1 MVNAR
6 AALVVA
12 CLGVLMP
19 RTGAGQGLV
28 EVCSAQSSTY
38 CARTA
43 EAAEVV
49 LVRSAVAAASGN
61 PVAGTASTIGMR
73 IGATPRVTI
82 TGRWT
87 FARGEVPRLR
97 SSSDAD
103 EHTLAMS
110 ALGIDA
116 SVGLFDGV
124 TLGPTVGGFG
134 SVDLLAS
141 IVGVGLPDADEWS
154 GDRIHSWGIGVRL
167 GILRESFTAPG
178 LSLSLMRRGF
188 GRIWHGDPDVLAE
201 VRNEVG
207 FTVAAQQV
215 PAHVQLDDVASWSV
229 RAAVGKRFAGI
240 GFNGGIGWDR
250 TSADVSMRIQE
261 ATAQDFRDDDFDTS
275 RFTLWGDAAYTR
287 LVFSLV
293 AGAGWQ
299 SGGDGDDY
307 VSRGGLYGTLA
318 LRLSI

>member
-12 CLGVLMP
+12 CLGVLTP

-28 EVCSAQSSTY
+28 ELCSAQSSTY

-61 PVAGTASTIGMR
+61 PVPGTASTIGMR
-73 IGATPRVTI
+73 IGSTPRVTI

-103 EHTLAMS
+103 EHTLTMT

-141 IVGVGLPDADEWS
+141 IVGVGLPDADGWS
-154 GDRIHSWGIGVRL
+154 GDRITSWGAGLRV

-178 LSLSLMRRGF
+178 LSLSVMRRGS
-188 GRIWHGDPDVLAE
+188 GDIEYDDTDAS
-201 VRNEVG
+201 VRLES
-207 FTVAAQQV
+207 
-215 PAHVQLDDVASWSV
+215 PATWSV

-250 TSADVSMRIQE
+250 MSTNADVMVE
-261 ATAQDFRDDDFDTS
+261 QDFHDDDFDTS
-275 RFTLWGDAAYTR
+275 RFTIWGDAAYTR